1 MPYPGQAWWATL
13 DFMSKGDIV
22 FKPMIS
28 HKIKLDEVGTYLEKM
43 VKKDINFNKVL
54 IEI

>member
-1 MPYPGQAWWATL
+1 
-13 DFMSKGDIV
+13 
-22 FKPMIS
+22 MIS